1 MRQIDK
7 DEAPALGRKIEK
19 PAMPVP
25 HVKVREGV
33 YRAPDGKH
41 YTDVPANEAA
51 NSITPSPSPWDAFF
65 AAQRKKPGVP

>member
-33 YRAPDGKH
+33 YRAPDGKME
-41 YTDVPANEAA
+41 TIIPENESA
-51 NSITPSPSPWDAFF
+51 NSIPPWPNFS
-65 AAQRKKPGVP
+65 PGVP

>member
-1 MRQIDK
+1 VRQIDK

-33 YRAPDGKH
+33 
-41 YTDVPANEAA
+41 
-51 NSITPSPSPWDAFF
+51 
-65 AAQRKKPGVP
+65 